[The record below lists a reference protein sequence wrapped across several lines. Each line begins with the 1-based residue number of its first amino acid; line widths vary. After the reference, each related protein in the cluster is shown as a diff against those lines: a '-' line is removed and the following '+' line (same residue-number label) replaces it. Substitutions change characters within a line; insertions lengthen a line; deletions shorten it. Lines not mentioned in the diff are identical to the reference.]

1 MDKNEVDNNTFL
13 KKLITQTEPIIAETT
28 QEEDSQ
34 VLQMKERKKKEK
46 TLKDDL
52 ISSLLNEK
60 NGSRRLQVMAYI
72 RPEIH
77 NKIEEIS
84 IKSRSSMSKVI
95 EKILEESLK

>member
-1 MDKNEVDNNTFL
+1 MDKNEVDNNAFL
-13 KKLITQTEPIIAETT
+13 KKLIPKNEPIIVENT

-34 VLQMKERKKKEK
+34 SLQMKDRKKKEK
-46 TLKDDL
+46 TMKDDL

-60 NGSRRLQVMAYI
+60 NGSRRLQVMSYI

-77 NKIEEIS
+77 TKIEEIS